1 MLLIFCSFPS
11 IYRVRLSFA
20 YSINVRVFD
29 HVPGESK
36 VLVPLSEEVPI
47 LFLWL
52 FIFLFFLLFLPFPLL
67 VFFFSLSAIFFTS
80 DYIFC
85 SIFFFFYFL
94 FLSQYGNGFR
104 TSSPMLFCFHS
115 RVSVFI
121 VFIFVSFLFR
131 FLFIL
136 VPNCFFKKG

>member
-52 FIFLFFLLFLPFPLL
+52 FIFLFSSFSSLST
-67 VFFFSLSAIFFTS
+67 VSIFFFSLSAIFFTS

-85 SIFFFFYFL
+85 SIFFFFCFL
-94 FLSQYGNGFR
+94 F
-104 TSSPMLFCFHS
+104 FCLNMAMDSEPRHRCF
-115 RVSVFI
+115 
-121 VFIFVSFLFR
+121 FVSTHEFLYLLFSFC
-131 FLFIL
+131 FLFI
-136 VPNCFFKKG
+136 

>member
-52 FIFLFFLLFLPFPLL
+52 FIFLFFLLFLPFPLI

-94 FLSQYGNGFR
+94 FYVSIWQWIPNLVTDAFLFPI
-104 TSSPMLFCFHS
+104 TSFCIYCFH
-115 RVSVFI
+115 FC
-121 VFIFVSFLFR
+121 
-131 FLFIL
+131 FLFI
-136 VPNCFFKKG
+136 